1 MSKTLSREVIEELQR
16 YKLGPLPPRLRRS
29 DAPSAPSVPNVPK
42 ISDRYNSA
50 EISRLVAALILST
63 QQTLAEESR
72 KSLTTPSDRRIA
84 A

>member
-16 YKLGPLPPRLRRS
+16 YKAGPVAPKLRRA
-29 DAPSAPSVPNVPK
+29 DAANGPK
-42 ISDRYNSA
+42 ISDRYNSV

-63 QQTLAEESR
+63 QQALSDQGS
-72 KSLTTPSDRRIA
+72 KPSSTQSIA